1 MMHWKPVICET
12 LTKKNVIM
20 YAPEYIY
27 VYGYVYVANFRSLL
41 IEMKLEEKGANP
53 LKGHIQQ

>member
-1 MMHWKPVICET
+1 
-12 LTKKNVIM
+12 M